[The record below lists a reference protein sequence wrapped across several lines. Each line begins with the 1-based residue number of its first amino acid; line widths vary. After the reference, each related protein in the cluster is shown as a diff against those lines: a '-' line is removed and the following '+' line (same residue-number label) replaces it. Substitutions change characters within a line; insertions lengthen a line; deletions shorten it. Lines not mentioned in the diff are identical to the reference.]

1 MATTILSFSSKS
13 AGGRRP
19 CLDRRASNHRLQP
32 HDEGGTRNSNLTI
45 HSEDTYMNDYFNLR
59 FRIAVHS
66 LENSLAHNAISFR
79 WQRYRA
85 HLPNS
90 GSVIKNCEFQAGRRK
105 GARSIPEGAEK

>member
-59 FRIAVHS
+59 FRIAFFF
-66 LENSLAHNAISFR
+66 NAPKCREPLKAIV
-79 WQRYRA
+79 QKLIA
-85 HLPNS
+85 
-90 GSVIKNCEFQAGRRK
+90 C
-105 GARSIPEGAEK
+105 

>member
-59 FRIAVHS
+59 FRIANIKHQ
-66 LENSLAHNAISFR
+66 NAGYKNTDQNEFLFPFGSDNNLSWVTLIIVYMK
-79 WQRYRA
+79 WRY
-85 HLPNS
+85 
-90 GSVIKNCEFQAGRRK
+90 
-105 GARSIPEGAEK
+105 